1 MATPVEFVV
10 LLTFTI
16 LTLSLTFK
24 LCGNSVLTETVDADA
39 EQVLINL
46 GLRLKNTSLAS
57 IVLSE
62 KSVLA
67 RTPLVLD
74 SWMTNPSSGSF
85 AFAASLGTTTRTVYN
100 LSSSDLGST
109 VLEIVVTTLFSVRPL
124 TP

>member
-1 MATPVEFVV
+1 MFVE
-10 LLTFTI
+10 LLTFKI

-24 LCGNSVLTETVDADA
+24 LCGNSVLTETVVEDD

-67 RTPLVLD
+67 LAPLVLD
-74 SWMTNPSSGSF
+74 
-85 AFAASLGTTTRTVYN
+85 Y
-100 LSSSDLGST
+100 
-109 VLEIVVTTLFSVRPL
+109 
-124 TP
+124 

>member
-24 LCGNSVLTETVDADA
+24 LCGNSVLTETVVADA

-74 SWMTNPSSGSF
+74 S
-85 AFAASLGTTTRTVYN
+85 
-100 LSSSDLGST
+100 
-109 VLEIVVTTLFSVRPL
+109 
-124 TP
+124 